1 MVGSCFTLKK
11 PLVLLFSFFP
21 LSVIVHRPTLCL
33 THSLQMTRACV
44 SRWVFLCS
52 DRCCVMNFFQEIYT
66 YIYIYIYFITYPIF
80 LLWTRS
86 RMNVSINMHT
96 QFCFF
101 FLDLIAFCTNFITV
115 PGIRKNST
123 VKLQHEEQT
132 LFNFW
137 RALNLLNDISILR
150 SNRIDDNRF
159 FYRAI
164 GWTTDAKHRP

>member
-11 PLVLLFSFFP
+11 PLVFLFSFFP

-33 THSLQMTRACV
+33 THSLQMTRACI

-66 YIYIYIYFITYPIF
+66 YIYIFYYISDISSVNTFAYECFHQYAHAILF
-80 LLWTRS
+80 
-86 RMNVSINMHT
+86 
-96 QFCFF
+96 FF

-115 PGIRKNST
+115 PRIRKNST